1 MNRHLPAVIAALI
14 TSAVIAGAAFMYE
27 GRHVRAVVT
36 TKLEVLQAAVKAL
49 EDRVLALERAKK

>member
-1 MNRHLPAVIAALI
+1 MNRHLPAVIAALV

-49 EDRVLALERAKK
+49 EDRVLALERAQK

>member
-1 MNRHLPAVIAALI
+1 MNRHLPAVIAALV

-36 TKLEVLQAAVKAL
+36 TKLEVMQAAVKAL
-49 EDRVLALERAKK
+49 EDRVLALERAQK

>member
-1 MNRHLPAVIAALI
+1 MNRHMPAVLAALI

-36 TKLEVLQAAVKAL
+36 TKLEALEATIKAL
-49 EDRVLALERAKK
+49 EERVLALERAKK

>member
-1 MNRHLPAVIAALI
+1 MNRHLPAVIAALV

-36 TKLEVLQAAVKAL
+36 TKLEVMEAAVKAL
-49 EDRVLALERAKK
+49 EERVLALERAKK

>member
-1 MNRHLPAVIAALI
+1 MNRHLPAVVAALV

-36 TKLEVLQAAVKAL
+36 TKLEVLAEEVK
-49 EDRVLALERAKK
+49 VLAARVRELELAKK

>member
-1 MNRHLPAVIAALI
+1 MNRHLPAVIAALV

-27 GRHVRAVVT
+27 GRHVRAVLT
-36 TKLEVLQAAVKAL
+36 TKVEVLQAAVKAL

>member
-1 MNRHLPAVIAALI
+1 MNRHLPAVVAALV

-36 TKLEVLQAAVKAL
+36 TKLEVLEATVKAL